1 MLFQNNEMLLELERA
16 LTLKAQ
22 IENRNVSQANRFRL
36 SILENELLNKTQSVV
51 FLFKITAKT
60 AYLQYCCPLTPEQYT
75 RLQASGYVPL
85 LRTGKYLKVGH
96 DSFMDVCYA
105 YASIQFPLDTHAI
118 GFMEAMEYV
127 QKELEKFLEVL
138 TDDLS
143 V

>member
-1 MLFQNNEMLLELERA
+1 MQFQNNEMIFELERA

-36 SILENELLNKTQSVV
+36 SILENELMSKTQSVV
-51 FLFKITAKT
+51 FLFKITSKT
-60 AYLQYCCPLTPEQYT
+60 AYLQYCYPLTTEQYT
-75 RLQASGYVPL
+75 RLHAAKYSQSQS
-85 LRTGKYLKVGH
+85 GKYLKVGL
-96 DSFMDVCYA
+96 DSFMEVDYA

-118 GFMEAMEYV
+118 GFYEAMEYIHM
-127 QKELEKFLEVL
+127 ELDKYLDVL